1 MMDCKHATQLMS
13 QQQDRELGIMERIG
27 LRLHLLI
34 CSGCSNFNKQIDF
47 IRNAC
52 RQIGGGER

>member
-1 MMDCKHATQLMS
+1 MMNCKHATQLIS
-13 QQQDRELGIMERIG
+13 QQQDRKLGIMERIG

-47 IRNAC
+47 IRVAC
-52 RQIGGGER
+52 RRIGGG

>member
-1 MMDCKHATQLMS
+1 MMNCKHATQLLS
-13 QQQDRELGIMERIG
+13 QQQDRRLGIMERIG

-47 IRNAC
+47 VRVAC
-52 RQIGGGER
+52 RRIGGK